1 MCYKNLLLM
10 RFITKG
16 ILLMMVNLY
25 VNTSF
30 SQIKN
35 LDSSLISKH
44 ALINEFLSLTEKD
57 VVADVGT
64 SSGYSLVPIAGANT
78 NITFTVEDIDSSTL
92 NRKKLLA
99 QIKRFGNK
107 ANIEQFKIVY
117 GNETS
122 TNLPSASYTKV
133 LMFDVVHE
141 MSERQ
146 TMLSDI
152 RRILQ
157 KGGSLFIEEVLVYK
171 PAKKERHCNY
181 PFFTETAF
189 KQLMLENKFI
199 LKKEKISLDTGHRKY
214 MKLFEYIVAD

>member
-35 LDSSLISKH
+35 LDSSLISKNK
-44 ALINEFLSLTEKD
+44 LVNDFLSLTDKD
-57 VVADVGT
+57 AVADIGT
-64 SSGYSLVPIAGANT
+64 SSGYSLVPIAGANP
-78 NITFTVEDIDSSTL
+78 NIIFTVEDIDSATL
-92 NRKKLLA
+92 NRKKLIA

-107 ANIEQFKIVY
+107 ANINQFNIVY
-117 GNETS
+117 GTETS
-122 TNLPSASYTKV
+122 TNLPAAIFTKV
-133 LMFDVVHE
+133 LLFDVVHE
-141 MSERQ
+141 MSDRQ
-146 TMLSDI
+146 TMLHDI
-152 RRILQ
+152 KRILQ

-181 PFFTETAF
+181 PFFTEAAF
-189 KQLMLENKFI
+189 KQLMLENEFI

-214 MKLFEYIVAD
+214 MKLFEYTVAD